1 MNHLFQITWHGQP
14 AWALESERLRVVT
27 VPSVGARLVSLFDR
41 QANFEWLVGPQGPL
55 TAAGYGASFVDQDLN
70 GWDEM
75 LPTINACAYP
85 GDGPFAG
92 RWLPDHG
99 EVWSVPWQLDSAQA
113 TPDQASLVLSVVS
126 RALPAR
132 LTRTIHLAQPDLL
145 ELQYRMQNLG
155 PAPFH
160 YIWAAHPQFL
170 AYADTLIRLPGE
182 VNQVINV
189 TSQPP
194 WGQPGQPYHWPQAIA
209 QDQKAYRLDQVGPV
223 ELKTCR
229 KFYLPPEQPVS
240 WAALER
246 PAQGC
251 SLRLEWHP
259 AELPYLGIWVDEGA
273 FSRFPVVALEP
284 TTGYY
289 DSLAL
294 ACQLNR
300 APLIEPG
307 VEHAWTLRLRLG
319 QETFAR
325 PPENW

>member
-1 MNHLFQITWHGQP
+1 MYPLSQTTWHGQP
-14 AWALESERLRVVT
+14 AWVLESERLRVVT
-27 VPSVGARLVSLFDR
+27 VPSVGARIVSLFDR

-55 TAAGYGASFVDQDLN
+55 TPAGYGASFVDQDLN

-85 GDGPFAG
+85 VGGPFAG
-92 RWLPDHG
+92 CWLPDHG

-113 TPDQASLVLSVVS
+113 SPEQASLSLSVVA

-132 LTRTIHLAQPDLL
+132 LTRAIRLAQPDLL
-145 ELQYRMQNLG
+145 ELQYRLVNLG

-160 YIWAAHPQFL
+160 YIWAAHPQFS
-170 AYADTLIRLPGE
+170 AHADTLIRLPGE
-182 VNQVINV
+182 VSQVINV

-194 WGQPGQPYHWPQAIA
+194 WGQPGQPYPWPQAIA
-209 QDQKAYRLDQVGPV
+209 QDQKVYRLDRIGPA

-246 PAQGC
+246 PALGC
-251 SLRLEWHP
+251 SLRLEWQP
-259 AELPYLGIWVDEGA
+259 TELPYLGIWVDEGA
-273 FSRFPVVALEP
+273 YSRLPVVALEP
-284 TTGYY
+284 ATGYY

-294 ACQLNR
+294 ACELQR
-300 APLIEPG
+300 APQIEPG
-307 VEHAWTLRLRLG
+307 AEHTWMLGLRLG
-319 QETFAR
+319 
-325 PPENW
+325 